1 MAEIKATI
9 YNDVKL
15 ILENARATAIRS
27 VNFSMVVA
35 YWKIGERIADEE
47 LKGKKRAQYG
57 EKLIQELSKKL
68 TKDFGKGF
76 TSSNIRYMRLFYL
89 SFPIHHAVRDE
100 LKKRAIKKDELT
112 ICN

>member
-1 MAEIKATI
+1 MTEKKATI
-9 YNDVKL
+9 YNDIKL

-27 VNFSMVVA
+27 VNFSMVLA
-35 YWKIGERIADEE
+35 YWKIGERIAEEE

-57 EKLIQELSKKL
+57 EKIVQELSKKL

-89 SFPIHHAVRDE
+89 SFPIHHSMRDE
-100 LKKRAIKKDELT
+100 LEKTTKSIHNKKM
-112 ICN
+112 N